1 MSSSASNWWSIAPM
15 SNGTATAV
23 STTSTAATAFSKG
36 GGRYFLCA
44 VGCNVFVQT
53 GISTVG
59 AAAATSTNFSVVIP
73 SGQALVLEIP
83 DSVTHFRAITD
94 SGTGTLY
101 WGKVGN

>member
-1 MSSSASNWWSIAPM
+1 MSSASNWWSIAPM
-15 SNGTATAV
+15 SSGTATDV
-23 STTSTAATAFSKG
+23 STTSTAETAFTEG

-44 VGCNVFVQT
+44 IGCNVFLRT

-59 AAAATSTNFSVVIP
+59 AAAATSAKFTVAIP

-83 DSVTHFRAITD
+83 DSVTHFRVVTD
-94 SGTGTLY
+94 SGSGTLY

>member
-1 MSSSASNWWSIAPM
+1 MSTASNWWATGPM
-15 SNGTATAV
+15 VSGNATAI
-23 STTSTAATAFSKG
+23 TTSSTAATAFSKA

-44 VGCNVFVQT
+44 IGCNVFMQT

-59 AAAATSTNFSVVIP
+59 AAAATSANFSVVVP
-73 SGQALVLEIP
+73 AGQAIIVEIP

-94 SGTGTLY
+94 SGSGNLY

>member
-15 SNGTATAV
+15 SSGTATAV
-23 STTSTAATAFSKG
+23 STTSTAATAFGKG

-44 VGCNVFVQT
+44 MGCNAFLQT

-59 AAAATSTNFSVVIP
+59 AAAATSTNFTVAIP

-83 DSVTHFRAITD
+83 DSVTHFRVITD

-101 WGKVGN
+101 WGKVGT

>member
-15 SNGTATAV
+15 QTGNATV
-23 STTSTAATAFSKG
+23 VTTTSTAATAFGKG
-36 GGRYFLCA
+36 GGRYFLWA
-44 VGCNVFVQT
+44 SGCNAFLLT

-59 AAAATSTNFSVVIP
+59 AAAATSGNFSVPIP

-83 DSVTHFRAITD
+83 DSVTHFRVITD
-94 SGTGTLY
+94 SGNGTLY

>member
-1 MSSSASNWWSIAPM
+1 
-15 SNGTATAV
+15 
-23 STTSTAATAFSKG
+23 
-36 GGRYFLCA
+36 L
-44 VGCNVFVQT
+44 T

-59 AAAATSTNFSVVIP
+59 AAAATSGNFSVAIP

-83 DSVTHFRAITD
+83 DTVTHFRVITD